1 MTPEI
6 PADFSDRMPPVLVK
20 ELRQG
25 MRQKTFIILFV
36 GLQVFLAV
44 MLLSATSGSNSNN
57 AGDIISSVIF
67 TFFAIA
73 MLVVQPLR
81 GINALAGEIK
91 DNTIEMMVLTRL
103 SAWRIVL
110 GKWVSIISQSALLM
124 VTIIPYLILRYFF
137 GGMNLVAEVMLLIL
151 MFATSMALTAV
162 TIGLSGSSSVI
173 VRGLLPILGLPI
185 ASYSLLMMMVMGRFG
200 GGGRSPFDALA
211 LATPESRIGVVVYL
225 LAIAYLGGSML
236 SLGASAIAPPAENHA
251 FLRRT
256 FALLLLLA
264 VLISAPFGLIDEGLH
279 VALVYLV
286 AVPAMIIAFVE
297 SSPYVAAVREPFA
310 RFGPPGKLASHL
322 FIPTWPSGAF
332 FGILVFFLSL
342 GAIFLY
348 GWRNNFVGSNF
359 DDDDAVVILSTLGS
373 LLFPAAWQ
381 AVFFKRDG
389 QRLGTYILLLVGSW
403 IACGVLTGLSQSMD
417 SSAFLM
423 LFVWHPLS
431 YLAMLDE
438 FRGDESMLVAGLGFT
453 NLLLIGLIFFRA
465 VRDHGKTLRDD
476 QENQAGIASAA

>member
-1 MTPEI
+1 MTQEI

-25 MRQKTFIILFV
+25 MRQKTFIALFV

-110 GKWVSIISQSALLM
+110 GKWISIVSQSALLM

-185 ASYSLLMMMVMGRFG
+185 AMYSLLMMFFMRGF

-211 LATPESRIGVVVYL
+211 MATPESRIGVAVYL

-251 FLRRT
+251 FLRRV
-256 FALLLLLA
+256 FALMLLLA
-264 VLISAPFGLIDEGLH
+264 VLISAPFGKIDESLH
-279 VALVYLV
+279 VALVYLIT
-286 AVPAMIIAFVE
+286 VPAMIIAFVE

-322 FIPTWPSGAF
+322 FIPTWPSGTF
-332 FGILVFFLSL
+332 CGILVFILSIA
-342 GAIFLY
+342 AIFLY
-348 GWRNNFVGSNF
+348 GSRNTYVGSNF
-359 DDDDAVVILSTLGS
+359 DDSDAVVVLSTLGS

-381 AVFFKRDG
+381 AVFFKGDG
-389 QRLGTYILLLVGSW
+389 QRMGTYILLLAGSW
-403 IACGVLTGLSQSMD
+403 IACGVLAGLSQSMD
-417 SSAFLM
+417 SAAFLM

-438 FRGDESMLVAGLGFT
+438 FRGDESMLVAGLGLT
-453 NLLLIGLIFFRA
+453 NILLIGLIIFRA
-465 VRDHGKTLRDD
+465 MGDHRRALRHE
-476 QENQAGIASAA
+476 QENQAGIATAA